1 MTVYYLAGVIILG
14 LAIYVA
20 SNLMAI
26 SKSRLDIQK

>member
-20 SNLMAI
+20 SNLVAI
-26 SKSRLDIQK
+26 SKSRLDGRK